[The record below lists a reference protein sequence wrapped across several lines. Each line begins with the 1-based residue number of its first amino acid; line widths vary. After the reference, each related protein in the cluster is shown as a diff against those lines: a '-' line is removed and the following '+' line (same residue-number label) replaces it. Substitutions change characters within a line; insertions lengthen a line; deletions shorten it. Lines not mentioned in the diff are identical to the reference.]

1 MADMRYLC
9 SQCHA
14 GLEAEPED
22 EHKVCPS
29 CKAEAG
35 LEPIKET
42 VPDAMRYFGA
52 ILLTLSVLAIGGVAV
67 GMMS

>member
-1 MADMRYLC
+1 MRYTC

-14 GLEAEPED
+14 GFEGTPDD
-22 EHKVCPS
+22 EHMVCPS

-35 LEPIKET
+35 LEPVKEST
-42 VPDAMRYFGA
+42 PAAMRYFGA
-52 ILLTLSVLAIGGVAV
+52 VLLALAVLAIGGAVA